1 MQNVKTKPFSVD
13 GLDIGSS
20 VAKMEFKKSKMLCHI
35 RLQQRNGRKSLTII
49 QGLNKKLDIEKI
61 TKSLKKEFCCNGCIT
76 NDSDLGKIIQLQGD
90 QRENVIKFFLE
101 QEIIKINPQLAQLI
115 FYSRKRDIK
124 FLTIEKDHF

>member
-101 QEIIKINPQLAQLI
+101 QEIVSKKSVKIHGI
-115 FYSRKRDIK
+115 
-124 FLTIEKDHF
+124 